1 MPHSARSVSSKG
13 VSSNVSIV
21 IGCGELVASGVYPMY
36 GDVCVCELTR
46 LGGFT
51 RLSLKSVAQV
61 ELRTVE
67 RYPPWYKLRF
77 ARKRVKKR
85 KRKKGE

>member
-1 MPHSARSVSSKG
+1 MPHSARSVSSNG

-51 RLSLKSVAQV
+51 CIEKGRGVFYRVA
-61 ELRTVE
+61 
-67 RYPPWYKLRF
+67 
-77 ARKRVKKR
+77 
-85 KRKKGE
+85 